1 MGEGASFTDRYWPS
15 MQEEKVII
23 PAMQARQ
30 KYTRASLNNK
40 TVNKVPDEYLGIHKT
55 LQLVHFAKLSS
66 SPV

>member
-15 MQEEKVII
+15 RQEEKVII
-23 PAMQARQ
+23 PAMQARK
-30 KYTRASLNNK
+30 KYTRASLKYK
-40 TVNKVPDEYLGIHKT
+40 TVNKVPDEYLGIQKT